1 MLIYKFKILAINKLN
16 KMQEKDQ
23 HKIKIELYYN
33 NLTCTVNN
41 KF

>member
-23 HKIKIELYYN
+23 HKIKTELYYN